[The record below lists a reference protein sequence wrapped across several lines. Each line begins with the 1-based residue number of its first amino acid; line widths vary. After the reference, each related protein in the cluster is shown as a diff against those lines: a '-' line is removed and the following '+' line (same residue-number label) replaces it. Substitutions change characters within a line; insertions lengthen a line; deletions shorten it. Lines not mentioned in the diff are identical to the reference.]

1 MAQYAL
7 PPGAVRRRTVFGLLD
22 ADGWGWASVK
32 ATFWFLLII
41 FLLGYVPDRAYY
53 FTVSPT
59 LDVGFNSISPI
70 NLCPAEN
77 DRGERKLPC
86 PAPAGAVIPWD
97 ASPSQLALPA
107 ARSGALPFTSG
118 ATLYLIGGETAQGA
132 TASVLSTTVS
142 EDGNLAIWSEAPAL
156 PEPRS
161 HAAILN
167 LSGVPYVIGGLD
179 AAGQPTQT
187 VFGGTLEEGALTG
200 WEATTDLAL
209 PVALSD
215 LTGVST
221 TSGLYVFGGRTA
233 DGLSAATY
241 FSELT
246 TTGTAKLQK
255 WVELTDLPLPEAR
268 AAASAVNTGASV
280 YVLGGEAPDGVSNMV
295 FYLAF
300 DTKGKPA
307 TNTTTQRPKGWGVSV
322 AQSAG
327 AALPEPRAGQTSFV
341 NSGAI
346 YVVGGRNG
354 DGTVTN
360 TAYWAVP
367 NASDGTISS
376 WTRLDATDLL
386 EPRAGAAAAAI
397 GQHVF
402 LVGGSTGASLLDSSL
417 RADLAPR
424 TPYFRLGLFGLT
436 FPALSIKGEIGQQL
450 GYIIAGSAALGDFV
464 LLVIIGWMYSHK
476 PETFRFFR
484 FITRGRFRPP
494 PEDDYSP

>member
-22 ADGWGWASVK
+22 ADGWGWASIK

-53 FTVSPT
+53 FTVLPT
-59 LDVGFNSISPI
+59 LDLGFNAISPV

-77 DRGERKLPC
+77 DRAERKLPC
-86 PAPAGAVIPWD
+86 PAPAGAVIPWEN
-97 ASPSQLALPA
+97 SPAELALPA

-118 ATLYLIGGETAQGA
+118 TTLYLIGGQTAAGA

-142 EDGNLAIWSEAPAL
+142 DDGNLSIWTEAAAL

-161 HAAILN
+161 DAVALN
-167 LSGVPYVIGGLD
+167 LSGVPYVIGGLN

-187 VFGGTLEEGALTG
+187 VYRGTVVEGKLTG
-200 WEATTDLAL
+200 WQAADDLAL
-209 PVALSD
+209 PAALSD
-215 LTGVST
+215 VAGVS
-221 TSGLYVFGGRTA
+221 SGAGLYVFGGRTA
-233 DGLSAATY
+233 DGLSAKTWY
-241 FSELT
+241 SELS
-246 TTGTAKLQK
+246 TTGTAKLQP
-255 WVELTDLPLPEAR
+255 WVELTELPLPEAR
-268 AAASAVNTGASV
+268 AAATAVSTGVSV
-280 YVLGGEAPDGVSNMV
+280 YVLGGEGPNGVSNSV
-295 FYLAF
+295 FYLGL
-300 DTKGKPA
+300 DNKGKPA
-307 TNTTTQRPKGWGVSV
+307 VNSKTERPFGWGVSV
-322 AQSAG
+322 AQSAS

-346 YVVGGRNG
+346 YLVGGRNA
-354 DGTVTN
+354 DGTVTSTN
-360 TAYWAVP
+360 YWAVP
-367 NASDGTISS
+367 NATDGTISG
-376 WTRLDATDLL
+376 WTRLDPTDLT

-402 LVGGSTGASLLDSSL
+402 LAGGSNGTSLLDSSV
-417 RADLAPR
+417 RADLAPQ

-464 LLVIIGWMYSHK
+464 ILVIIGWMYSHK

-484 FITRGRFRPP
+484 FVTRGRFRPP
-494 PEDDYSP
+494 PQDDYSA

>member
-7 PPGAVRRRTVFGLLD
+7 PPGAARRRTAFGLLD
-22 ADGWGWASVK
+22 ADGWTWASVK

-59 LDVGFNSISPI
+59 LDVGFNAISPI

-77 DRGERKLPC
+77 KPDLPC
-86 PAPAGAVIPWD
+86 PAPAGAVIPWE
-97 ASPSQLALPA
+97 ASPAELALPA
-107 ARSGALPFTSG
+107 ARTGALPFTSG
-118 ATLYLIGGETAQGA
+118 TTLYLIGGETAEGA
-132 TASVLSTTVS
+132 TASVISTAVS
-142 EDGNLAIWSEAPAL
+142 EDGDLSLWADGPAL

-161 HAAILN
+161 HATVLN
-167 LSGVPYVIGGLD
+167 VSGVPYVVGGRD
-179 AAGQPTQT
+179 ASGQPTQT
-187 VFGGTLEEGALTG
+187 VFRGVVEEGKLTG
-200 WEATTDLAL
+200 WEAVADLSL

-215 LTGVST
+215 TAGVASG
-221 TSGLYVFGGRTA
+221 SGLYVFGGRTA
-233 DGLSAATY
+233 SGISAATY

-255 WVELTDLPLPEAR
+255 WVELTELPLPEAR
-268 AAASAVNTGASV
+268 AEATAVNTGGSV
-280 YVLGGEAPDGVSNMV
+280 YVIGGEGPDRVSNMV
-295 FYLAF
+295 FYLGL

-307 TNTTTQRPKGWGVSV
+307 INSTTKRPLGWGVSV
-322 AQSAG
+322 AQSAS
-327 AALPEPRAGQTSFV
+327 AALPEPRAGQTSFI

-346 YVVGGRNG
+346 YVIGGRNF
-354 DGTVTN
+354 DGSVTN
-360 TAYWAVP
+360 TSYWAVP
-367 NASDGTISS
+367 NASSGTISG
-376 WTRLDATDLL
+376 WTRLDATDLP
-386 EPRAGAAAAAI
+386 EPRAGATAAAI

-402 LVGGSTGASLLDSSL
+402 LTGGSNEAGLLATSL

-424 TPYFRLGLFGLT
+424 TPFFRVGLFGLT

-464 LLVIIGWMYSHK
+464 ILVTIGWMYSHK

-484 FITRGRFRPP
+484 FMTRGRFRPP
-494 PEDDYSP
+494 PEDDYQA